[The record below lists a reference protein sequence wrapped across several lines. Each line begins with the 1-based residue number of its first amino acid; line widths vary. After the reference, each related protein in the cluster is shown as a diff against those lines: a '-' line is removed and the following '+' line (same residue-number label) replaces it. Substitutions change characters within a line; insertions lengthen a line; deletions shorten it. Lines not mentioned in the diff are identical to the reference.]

1 MNIICILALISVCLN
16 LFVDCKCVYVE
27 KEKKKLNSMIY
38 STLKCYDNNFMA
50 TWVSCG
56 MIVTKLE
63 SSFRIPYMQVTE
75 NRD

>member
-1 MNIICILALISVCLN
+1 
-16 LFVDCKCVYVE
+16 
-27 KEKKKLNSMIY
+27 MIY

-56 MIVTKLE
+56 MMVTKLE